1 MTDKPEIQKLSLSAA
16 LRLEFL
22 IIGLGIVALFMIFQ
36 PFSLTVFSI
45 GCGLVVVAALANN
58 LLPLADPG
66 TPVRYILWA
75 TAVILL
81 IFFTALLVSIA
92 AAHLY
97 GLVFLKAPT
106 VSLLAKVSSKPFWA
120 QPLYWGIGVIDL
132 VLWFAVN
139 RLAGKK

>member
-1 MTDKPEIQKLSLSAA
+1 MIDKPEIQRLSLSAA

-45 GCGLVVVAALANN
+45 GCGLVVMAALANN
-58 LLPLADPG
+58 LLPLAEPG
-66 TPVRYILWA
+66 MPVRTILWA
-75 TAVILL
+75 VVVVLL

-97 GLVFLKAPT
+97 GLLFLKAPA
-106 VSLLAKVSSKPFWA
+106 VSLLVKVSVKSFWA
-120 QPLYWGIGVIDL
+120 QPLYWGIAIIDL
-132 VLWFAVN
+132 VLWFTVF
-139 RLAGKK
+139 RLAEKK

>member
-1 MTDKPEIQKLSLSAA
+1 MDNHQVKKLSLSGA

-22 IIGLGIVALFMIFQ
+22 IIALGIVALFMIFQ

-58 LLPLADPG
+58 LLPLSEPG
-66 TPVRYILWA
+66 MPIRKILWA
-75 TAVILL
+75 TVVVLL

-97 GLVFLKAPT
+97 GMLFLKAPA
-106 VSLLAKVSSKPFWA
+106 VSLLVKVASKPFWA
-120 QPLYWGIGVIDL
+120 QPLYWGITFIDV
-132 VLWFAVN
+132 VLWFVVF
-139 RLAGKK
+139 RLVEEK